1 MKKIQRIAA
10 ALLSV
15 LLLAGCA
22 APAGDGGEDGRVKV
36 EPFITHHFPLKDME
50 KAYEVY
56 QSKQCIKI
64 ILNP

>member
-1 MKKIQRIAA
+1 M
-10 ALLSV
+10 LHFV
-15 LLLAGCA
+15 
-22 APAGDGGEDGRVKV
+22 EDGRVKV